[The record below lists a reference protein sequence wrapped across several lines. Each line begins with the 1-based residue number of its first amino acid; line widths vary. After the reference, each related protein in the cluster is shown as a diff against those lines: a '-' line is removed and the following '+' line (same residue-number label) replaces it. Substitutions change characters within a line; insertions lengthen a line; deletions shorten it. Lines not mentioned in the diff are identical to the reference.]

1 MEKIKAPVKVADD
14 TFCVT
19 SSKNIT
25 DSSINNHWLGCH
37 TSGWSSLFI
46 FPAGLGGSSLP
57 KTEQVLCTNIS

>member
-19 SSKNIT
+19 RSKNVT
-25 DSSINNHWLGCH
+25 DSIINNHWLACH

-46 FPAGLGGSSLP
+46 FPAGLGGSSLR
-57 KTEQVLCTNIS
+57 KTEKVLCTNIS